1 MSPLLCLKAK
11 FGGSNIAF
19 ELVVLTLCPYFSS
32 AFSPLCVFY
41 SMNPKPCSLFAP
53 YTPSCLSGKH
63 ANLKTELIKPFLSGR
78 ALFNEFCKAILIQ
91 TDFSGAHAALIRG
104 APGSFGPN
112 IGFLGRCAP
121 SNTHFTENP
130 HRLMHS
136 ACTILVG
143 FSCSC
148 LISVLQR

>member
-1 MSPLLCLKAK
+1 M
-11 FGGSNIAF
+11 
-19 ELVVLTLCPYFSS
+19 LTLCFYFSS
-32 AFSPLCVFY
+32 AFSLL
-41 SMNPKPCSLFAP
+41 SILLREPKAMCTVYLHSAHPASA
-53 YTPSCLSGKH
+53 SGKH

-121 SNTHFTENP
+121 SNTHFRENP

-143 FSCSC
+143 FNCSRP
-148 LISVLQR
+148 ISVLQL